1 MARIALC
8 LALLVILAATCALA
22 EPENLLT
29 NADFAARLDDWRLGE
44 DATCVV
50 SVVPV
55 DLGGAKTGLHLQ
67 LAPAEASNTWS
78 INLNQPVDSQIDQGH
93 RLQARIWMRSPDKCR
108 ASIYLEI
115 AKDPWTKS
123 LSQTVTLTPEW
134 QEVVV
139 EGEAVAT
146 YAPTGANFGFHLAY
160 NRGVIEI
167 TGVRLFDLDA
177 PADPGG
183 ARPTMDKPQSLI
195 VNGDFARDLEGWGGA
210 GGDTLQATVF
220 DSQRP
225 EFARA
230 IRLAVA
236 PPQEAMPWSVGF
248 GQASAVAVR
257 KGDAVYF
264 RAWLR
269 SPSKSTVAFIVEM
282 SAPPNS
288 KYISQTVA
296 LTPEWKEYRFMG
308 RAPAS
313 FAPGQSQTKF
323 FLGYGQGTVELA
335 DVRVENY
342 GKAPDSAFDQ
352 TIDYWGGREHTDD
365 WRAPALARIER
376 VRKGGVT
383 IRVVDAEGKPVPGAV
398 VHVEQQRHAFRFGTA
413 APAARFVDTRNPD
426 NLRFQQEVARLFNT
440 VTFENDLKWAATSPA
455 TLANVDAAARWL
467 RDHDIELR
475 GHCLLWGSYKHLPQ
489 AVRDLRGPAL
499 LDACKQHV
507 MDYATRMKGRLY
519 LWDVVNEAGS
529 NTELWDE
536 IGWENFAACYQWAHE
551 ADPDARLCYN
561 DYSIACEDARYR
573 SKVRQRI
580 EYLLDHGAPVTTLG
594 DQAHL
599 GAPLVRISTAL
610 SVWDEW
616 AKFGK
621 DLEITEFDLGCAD
634 DKIHADYVRDFM
646 TAVFSQPQMKAFI
659 MWGFWE
665 GSHWRSKDRGEMVRR
680 DWTPR
685 PAMLAYEDLVFKQW
699 WTKWQGQSDAA
710 GEAKLRAFYGKHE
723 VTAEAGGKKATA
735 VIQTTPGEAATVEV
749 RLK

>member
-1 MARIALC
+1 MARMVLP
-8 LALLVILAATCALA
+8 LALLVALAASCAPA

-29 NADFAARLDDWRLGE
+29 NGDFAARLEGWRLGE
-44 DATCVV
+44 DATCVA
-50 SVVPV
+50 SVVPTDV
-55 DLGGAKTGLHLQ
+55 GGVKTALHLQ
-67 LAPAEASNTWS
+67 VAPAEGSNTWS
-78 INLNQPVDSQIDQGH
+78 INLNQPVDWQIEQGH
-93 RLQARIWMRSPDKCR
+93 RLQARVWMRSPDQCR
-108 ASIYLEI
+108 VSIYLEI

-123 LSQTVTLTPEW
+123 LSQVVTLTPEW

-139 EGEAVAT
+139 EGKALAT
-146 YAPTGANFGFHLAY
+146 YAPTGANFGCHLAHD
-160 NRGVIEI
+160 RGIIEI

-177 PADPGG
+177 PDTPGG
-183 ARPTMDKPQSLI
+183 ARPTMEHPQSLF
-195 VNGDFARDLEGWGGA
+195 VNGDFAQGVSGWVGVS
-210 GGDTLQATVF
+210 GDTLKATPF
-220 DSQRP
+220 DPQRP
-225 EFARA
+225 EFPRA
-230 IRLAVA
+230 MRLEVA
-236 PPQEAMPWSVGF
+236 PPPDAMPWSVGF
-248 GQASAVAVR
+248 GQPSAVTVR

-269 SPSKSTVAFIVEM
+269 SPSKSTVGFIYEM
-282 SAPPNS
+282 AAAPNS

-296 LTPEWKEYRFMG
+296 LTPEWREYRFMG
-308 RAPAS
+308 RAPAH
-313 FAPGQSQTKF
+313 FGPGQSQAKF
-323 FLGYGQGTVELA
+323 FLGYGKGTVEMA
-335 DVRVENY
+335 DVRVENC

-352 TIDYWGGREHTDD
+352 TIDYWGGREHNDD
-365 WRAPALARIER
+365 WRAPALARIEQI
-376 VRKGGVT
+376 RKGEVT
-383 IRVVDAEGKPVPGAV
+383 IRVLDANGQPVPGATV
-398 VHVEQQRHAFRFGTA
+398 RVEQKRHAFRFGTA
-413 APAARFVDTRNPD
+413 APAARFVDTQNPD

-455 TLANVDAAARWL
+455 TLAKVDQAAQWL
-467 RDHDIELR
+467 KDHDIELR

-489 AVRDLRGPAL
+489 ALRDLRGQAL

-507 MDYATRMKGRLY
+507 TDYATRMKGRVY

-536 IGWENFAACYQWAHE
+536 IGWEHFADCHKWARA

-561 DYSIACEDARYR
+561 DYSIACEDAGYR
-573 SKVRQRI
+573 NKVRKRI

-599 GAPLVRISTAL
+599 GTPLVRISTAL

-621 DLEITEFDLGCAD
+621 DLEVTEFDLGCAD
-634 DKIHADYVRDFM
+634 DKIHAEYTRDFM
-646 TAVFSQPQMKAFI
+646 TAVFSHPAMKAFI

-665 GSHWRSKDRGEMVRR
+665 GSHWRAKDNGAMVRR

-710 GEAKLRAFYGKHE
+710 GTAKLRAFYGKHE
-723 VTAEAGGKKATA
+723 VTAEAGGKRASA
-735 VIQTTPGEAATVEV
+735 VIQTTAGEAATVEV
-749 RLK
+749 RLR